1 MTVSEDH
8 AEMSQVWW
16 SRVALIVCLLELA
29 AESLLFCPLR
39 LVGLWTAFSGTSPRT
54 VSLSVASSLT
64 SSSSLVLR
72 SAEKGVG
79 SCYSSSHLR
88 PAALLLWRSGLVAL
102 SAENSGKFSSFSGRI
117 TNRFKYCSNYW
128 RDIWL
133 RSSRPQTLQKYFEL
147 LNPEQCFIY
156 YKKNTFIILYFIIR
170 KKSIFS
176 SV

>member
-128 RDIWL
+128 RGRL
-133 RSSRPQTLQKYFEL
+133 CAVLSQYRYLASEQPRSNFAEIFRAPESRAVLYL
-147 LNPEQCFIY
+147 L
-156 YKKNTFIILYFIIR
+156 
-170 KKSIFS
+170 
-176 SV
+176 

>member
-88 PAALLLWRSGLVAL
+88 PAALLLWCSGLVAL

-128 RDIWL
+128 RGRLCAVLSQYRYLASEQPPSNFAEIF
-133 RSSRPQTLQKYFEL
+133 RAPESRAVLYL
-147 LNPEQCFIY
+147 L
-156 YKKNTFIILYFIIR
+156 
-170 KKSIFS
+170 
-176 SV
+176 